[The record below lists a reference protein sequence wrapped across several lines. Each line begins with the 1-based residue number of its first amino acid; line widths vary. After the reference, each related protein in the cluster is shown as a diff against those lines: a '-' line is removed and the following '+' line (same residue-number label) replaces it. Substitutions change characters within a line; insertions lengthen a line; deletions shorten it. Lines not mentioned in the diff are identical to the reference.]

1 MSEKDL
7 AMGGQAVIE
16 GVMMKSAGLIVT
28 SVRKANGEIVSRVE
42 PFLSV
47 TKRVKV
53 LGLPVVRGAV
63 MLFEQLYHGIR
74 SLTYS
79 AEVASAGEGEIKE
92 DKSWK
97 ASLWAVLT
105 VVVALAAGMALFFY
119 LPLVVA
125 GKMGLKGSIAFNVA
139 DGLVRLAIFFAYLGA
154 LNLWKDMRR
163 VFEYHGAE
171 HKSIHAFEHGENLLV
186 ENVKKY
192 TTRHPR
198 CGTSFLLI
206 VMVVSIVVFIFTGK
220 PDTVRER
227 LARLLVVPLIAGVSY
242 EITRLAGKYRTGLVM
257 RVITAPGLA
266 LQRFTTREPSAD
278 QIEVALEALKQAV
291 GPKAGQADVGGN

>member
-1 MSEKDL
+1 
-7 AMGGQAVIE
+7 
-16 GVMMKSAGLIVT
+16 MMKSASLIVT
-28 SVRKANGEIVSRVE
+28 SVRRTNGEIVSRVE

-47 TKRVKV
+47 TKRTRM

-74 SLTYS
+74 SLTFS
-79 AEVASAGEGEIKE
+79 ADVVSAGEGEIKE
-92 DKSWK
+92 NRGWKS
-97 ASLWAVLT
+97 SLWAGLT
-105 VVVALAAGMALFFY
+105 VVVALAAGLALFFY

-125 GKMGLKGSIAFNVA
+125 GRMGLKGSVAFNLA
-139 DGLVRLAIFFAYLGA
+139 DGLLRLAIFFAYLGA

-163 VFEYHGAE
+163 VFQYHGAE
-171 HKSIHAFEHGENLLV
+171 HKSIHAFEHGESLVV

-198 CGTSFLLI
+198 CGTSFLLV

-220 PDTVRER
+220 PDTIRER
-227 LARLLVVPLIAGVSY
+227 LLRLLVVPLIAGVSY
-242 EITRLAGKYRTGLVM
+242 EITRFAGKHRTGLVM
-257 RVITAPGLA
+257 RIITAPGLA

-291 GPKAGQADVGGN
+291 GVKAGQADVGSN